1 VAGQGRVRPLRPSKL
16 AFKLTYKRQLFL
28 LLLPYLFGLAA
39 LVALPALLSIPFAF
53 THFDALSAP
62 RWAGLENFGEMF
74 GDSRF
79 WNGLNVSL
87 FFIAIA
93 VPLRL
98 VGAVLLAFLLYKPRP
113 SNRLYRV
120 LVVLPTI
127 VPDVAYA
134 LLWLYIFNPIY
145 GPLNWILPIFGAS
158 PTGWLLQPGPAKFGV
173 VVMMLWTIGEGFVLM
188 LAALQD
194 IPGELQEA
202 AAVDGA
208 SGAQRFT
215 KITLPLLAPA
225 MLLLLFRDTIFSFQA
240 NFVPAIVTFEEGG
253 PIYSSGGETYRA
265 TEFLPVYI
273 WHNLTE
279 FQDYGYAAAMTWIMY
294 IVTALV
300 VALQFII
307 ARRWR
312 ATLNS

>member
-1 VAGQGRVRPLRPSKL
+1 MSLTSTPKAPPRPTSW
-16 AFKLTYKRQLFL
+16 FSYKRQLFL
-28 LLLPYLFGLAA
+28 LLLPYLLGLTG
-39 LVALPALLSIPFAF
+39 LVLLPALLSIPIAF
-53 THFDALSAP
+53 THYDALSP
-62 RWAGLENFGEMF
+62 PEWAGLDNFGDMF
-74 GDSRF
+74 KDSRF

-87 FFIAIA
+87 FFIAVA

-98 VGAVLLAFLLYKPRP
+98 IGAVLLAFLLYKPRP
-113 SNRLYRV
+113 SSRVYRV

-127 VPDVAYA
+127 VPDIAYSM
-134 LLWLYIFNPIY
+134 LWLYILNPIF

-158 PTGWLLQPGPAKFGV
+158 PQGWLLQAWPAKFGV
-173 VVMMLWTIGEGFVLM
+173 VLMMLWTIGEGFVLM

-202 AAVDGA
+202 AAIDGA

-240 NFVPAIVTFEEGG
+240 TFVPVLITFGG
-253 PIYSSGGETYRA
+253 GEPYYPVGNETYRA

-273 WHNLTE
+273 WQNYTDY
-279 FQDYGYAAAMTWIMY
+279 QDFGYAAAMTWIMY
-294 IVTALV
+294 IVTVLV
-300 VALQFII
+300 VSLQFIV

-312 ATLNS
+312 ATLHE